1 MKKTNLIILIVSTT
15 LILGL
20 LGTLLWFQCFNPY
33 RGLPEHIDY
42 SLDYQTQLSTEEA
55 LEDFDFAFDMVKSRH
70 PIWLEK
76 NSKAKELKQSFT
88 ALYKEKREALSQKE
102 EISVS
107 ELYQELSELYAILGD
122 GHTRISFNTNEE
134 LFIDDFSYASSFG
147 APISINGIST
157 DDLYQLFLSRNS
169 SFVLKEILV
178 CPSPKIA

>member
-42 SLDYQTQLSTEEA
+42 SLSYQTLLSTEEA
-55 LEDFDFAFDMVKSRH
+55 LDDLDFAFDMVKSRH

-76 NSKAKELKQSFT
+76 NPKAKDNKKSFIN
-88 ALYKEKREALSQKE
+88 LYKEKREALSQKE

-107 ELYQELSELYAILGD
+107 ELYQELCNFRRWA
-122 GHTRISFNTNEE
+122 HKN
-134 LFIDDFSYASSFG
+134 LFQHKRR
-147 APISINGIST
+147 T
-157 DDLYQLFLSRNS
+157 
-169 SFVLKEILV
+169 V
-178 CPSPKIA
+178 C